1 MTVAVC
7 GELVQLDHLPPTPQP
22 TPPTAWCA
30 PTGWRDAHVV
40 PALQLEPS
48 LVSLLTNSRILP
60 KVIGLH
66 GTNTSVYHFH
76 CNVTPAGTHTCGPG
90 STTDAA
96 SMSAYS
102 AEDVDYDSL
111 PCFGFHQD
119 SGLQA
124 DTEYR
129 PAPRFSLKAG
139 APSSHSKRVATLRYP
154 DQLGLFR
161 LLFHGRRQTRHG
173 QHVDCPRPGKRLHY
187 KPLSSP
193 TKWLTWCTIGLCPRA
208 ADDG

>member
-1 MTVAVC
+1 MARCACGSCSAAGAQSGVAADEQPDLAE
-7 GELVQLDHLPPTPQP
+7 GDRATRYQHLRVPFPLQRD
-22 TPPTAWCA
+22 
-30 PTGWRDAHVV
+30 TGRDAHGRVRV
-40 PALQLEPS
+40 
-48 LVSLLTNSRILP
+48 R
-60 KVIGLH
+60 
-66 GTNTSVYHFH
+66 
-76 CNVTPAGTHTCGPG
+76 GPG